1 MKFGIYKKKFKENK
15 REVNKMIGD
24 EPDYYNG
31 INREEDARVKL
42 GDEVQDWW
50 DSLTDKLEPYY
61 PDKLHLMGM
70 NEAWEGLSWED
81 QLEIYKEENGYGDG
95 VTV

>member
-1 MKFGIYKKKFKENK
+1 
-15 REVNKMIGD
+15 MIGNG
-24 EPDYYNG
+24 PDYYTG
-31 INREEDARVKL
+31 INREEDRQVNL

-50 DSLTDKLEPYY
+50 DSLTDNRKYELLEPYY

-70 NEAWEGLSWED
+70 NEVWEGLSWED
-81 QLEIYKEENGYGDG
+81 QLEIYKEENGYGEE

>member
-1 MKFGIYKKKFKENK
+1 
-15 REVNKMIGD
+15 MIGD
-24 EPDYYNG
+24 GSDYYTG
-31 INREEDARVKL
+31 INREEDRQVNL
-42 GDEVQDWW
+42 GDEVQEWW
-50 DSLTDKLEPYY
+50 DSLTDNRKYELLEPYY
-61 PDKLHLMGM
+61 SDKLHLMGM